1 MKYSLLILTFI
12 LIGNINAQ
20 PDQQLIPEY
29 ALIGKSAKELHLLR
43 NEIFARHGYIFKTEK
58 LKNHFSIKRWYKPEF
73 ENINSKLS
81 EIDKKNINRILEYE
95 KAIKENKYEKLYSN
109 YTEASI
115 SKFKDKSDGTLITKT
130 RQVSYHR
137 NYKIG
142 RIKKVAESIDYGGE
156 GLPTVI
162 YAETVDPSMPYWS
175 TTKYF
180 NELIFDTDYYKA
192 IEYGCCGAETYYEFY
207 NYKTEIPFFKTNEKY
222 FSIEIPNTG
231 IDLFIGYNHE
241 ISNKDDN
248 IIANLNLSTVNGL
261 INSIIFKT
269 KNKKDIEDIIT
280 YFTPNIEL
288 IVSDSDDVIRGN
300 KVTLWSMNFK
310 KNIRDISGFSIKINF
325 IGENTGKRAVIE
337 IPIKNGFLNGISE
350 NQTMIIELK

>member
-1 MKYSLLILTFI
+1 MKYFTLILSLI
-12 LIGNINAQ
+12 LAGQIFAQ
-20 PDQQLIPEY
+20 PDQQLIPNY
-29 ALIGKSAKELHLLR
+29 VLTGKSSDELRLLR
-43 NEIFARHGYIFKTEK
+43 NEIFARHGYIFKTEE
-58 LKNHFSIKRWYKPEF
+58 LKNHFSTKKWYKPEF

-81 EIDKKNINRILEYE
+81 EIDKENINRILEYE
-95 KAIKENKYEKLYSN
+95 KAIKENKYENLYSN

-115 SKFKDKSDGTLITKT
+115 SKFKDRSDGTLITKT
-130 RQVSYHR
+130 REVSFHR

-142 RIKKVAESIDYGGE
+142 RIKKVVESTDYGGE

-192 IEYGCCGAETYYEFY
+192 IEYGCCDAETYYEFY

-222 FSIEIPNTG
+222 FLIEIPNTE

-248 IIANLNLSTVNGL
+248 IIANLNLSTVYGL
-261 INSIIFKT
+261 INSITFKT
-269 KNKKDIEDIIT
+269 KNRKDTEDIIT

-288 IVSDSDDVIRGN
+288 IVSDLDDVRGN
-300 KVTLWSMNFK
+300 RVTLWSMNFK
-310 KNIRDISGFSIKINF
+310 KDIRKITGFSLIINF
-325 IGENTGKRAVIE
+325 IGENTGRKASIV
-337 IPIKNGFLNGISE
+337 IPIDKGFLNGNSE
-350 NQTMIIELK
+350 NQTMIVELK